1 VVVMRWEVFSASPVP
16 PFGVV
21 SKSVLLRRPPSNHLV
36 LPSFAAV
43 RFCARRPFVWV
54 ELICGGPDLFWWVA
68 VFSVFSSH
76 LPPRVGKFG
85 GPKGRWWRCHTPLLC
100 VSKPVRVGS
109 VLLPVV
115 VGSFSTSAVV

>member
-1 VVVMRWEVFSASPVP
+1 MRGFLRFTGSTLRGRLFIRSSPAAAVEP
-16 PFGVV
+16 SRFA
-21 SKSVLLRRPPSNHLV
+21 LLRRC
-36 LPSFAAV
+36 SFLFSPAV
-43 RFCARRPFVWV
+43 R
-54 ELICGGPDLFWWVA
+54 LGCGGPDLLWWVA